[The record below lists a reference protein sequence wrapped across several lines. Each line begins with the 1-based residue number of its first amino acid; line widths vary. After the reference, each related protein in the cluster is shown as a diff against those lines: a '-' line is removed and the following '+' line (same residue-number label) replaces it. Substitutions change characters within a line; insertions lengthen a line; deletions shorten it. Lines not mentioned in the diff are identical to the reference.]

1 MNSKVILC
9 VEDNL
14 QVQLFNQSLLEAK
27 GFTVKPAMSLAQ
39 AREICAAA
47 MPGLIILDIHLPDGN
62 GLDFLRELRQTSHVP
77 VIALT
82 KDSEEEDLV
91 AGLASGCDDYVT
103 KPYAFPVLYAR
114 IEAVLRRT
122 SSLPESIEKG
132 ALKLDV
138 TAGQALLHGKD
149 MLLTQKDFALLLLFA
164 QNEGRTVSAEALY
177 EKLWKAPLAGNIN
190 ALKNAVSRLRAKLGG
205 SGYAIVTRRGEG
217 YLFERE

>member
-1 MNSKVILC
+1 MNNKTILC
-9 VEDNL
+9 IEDHI
-14 QVQLFNQSLLEAK
+14 QVQLFNKSLLEAK
-27 GFTVKPAMSLAQ
+27 GFAVKLAMTLAQ
-39 AREICAAA
+39 AREICAAE
-47 MPGLIILDIHLPDGN
+47 MPSLIILDIHLPDGN
-62 GLDFLRELRQTSHVP
+62 GLDFLRDLRQTSGVP

-82 KDSEEEDLV
+82 KDSEEEHLV
-91 AGLASGCDDYVT
+91 AGLAGGCDDYVT

-114 IEAVLRRT
+114 IGAVLRRI
-122 SSLPESIEKG
+122 SKLPDSIEKG
-132 ALKLDV
+132 ALRLDV
-138 TAGQALLHGKD
+138 TAGRALVHGKD
-149 MLLTQKDFALLLLFA
+149 MLLTQKDFAMLLLFA